1 MNGIDQITARILA
14 GADEQANAILA
25 EAKNECDRIR
35 KENSAFAQKAYQ
47 ERMKAGKDQFN
58 MTLQQRKKAA
68 SLNAKKNQLATKQ
81 ELVAKVFETAR
92 ERLLSLPEDEYAEF
106 LAGLA
111 AGCARTGHETVD
123 FSEKEAGACAEKVLR
138 RANELLAEKGLPG
151 ELVMGGTVS
160 HMSGGLIV
168 RDGNIETNCSIDL
181 LVEQKKSEMSREVAD
196 YLFA

>member
-111 AGCARTGHETVD
+111 AGCART
-123 FSEKEAGACAEKVLR
+123 
-138 RANELLAEKGLPG
+138 
-151 ELVMGGTVS
+151 
-160 HMSGGLIV
+160 
-168 RDGNIETNCSIDL
+168 
-181 LVEQKKSEMSREVAD
+181 
-196 YLFA
+196 